1 MAAKP
6 DQALKVEAEAEYKR
20 LNTEPTSA
28 APPNIAELIQAARK
42 ATQYAN
48 DLQAEVD
55 AARSAARN
63 AFDSVYDELARLKEE
78 SKAMD
83 TFRSSKLGKLLEGI
97 R

>member
-1 MAAKP
+1 MAKQLTA
-6 DQALKVEAEAEYKR
+6 V
-20 LNTEPTSA
+20 LNEISTDVTSTDSPT
-28 APPNIAELIQAARK
+28 IGDMLHAARK

-63 AFDSVYDELARLKEE
+63 AFDAVYDELSRLKAE
-78 SKAMD
+78 SKDMD

>member
-1 MAAKP
+1 MAGKI
-6 DQALKVEAEAEYKR
+6 DQAARVEPAEAQA
-20 LNTEPTSA
+20 PT
-28 APPNIAELIQAARK
+28 IADLIFAARK

-63 AFDSVYDELARLKEE
+63 AFDAVYDELAQLKLE
-78 SKAMD
+78 SKDMD
-83 TFRSSKLGKLLEGI
+83 TFRSSKLGKLLESI

>member
-6 DQALKVEAEAEYKR
+6 DPALKAEAEAEYKR
-20 LNTEPTSA
+20 LHEVSA
-28 APPNIAELIQAARK
+28 SEAPPTIADLIQAARK

-63 AFDSVYDELARLKEE
+63 AFDAVYDELARLKVE
-78 SKAMD
+78 SKNMD